1 LDSSQSKSTR
11 HIILLGA
18 PGAGKGTQATRLS
31 DALNLPHV
39 SSGDLFRDNLK
50 QETPLGLL
58 AKSYMEKGEL
68 VPDDVTVAMVRSRL
82 SQPDTN
88 ARGAI
93 LDGFPRT
100 VEQAKALEEVLRQ
113 DDKKIDVVIAI
124 QVPEEALV
132 ARLTGRWICRQ
143 CQAVYHTLYNAS
155 KAPGR
160 CDACGGELYQRPDD
174 QIETVGNRLKVYFK
188 QTAPLID
195 FYEQKKLLHE
205 VDGEQDIEDVQAAL
219 LAVIQAA
226 SHRGR

>member
-1 LDSSQSKSTR
+1 LDSSQATSTR

-31 DALNLPHV
+31 EALNLPHV

-100 VEQAKALEEVLRQ
+100 VEQAKSLEDVLRQ
-113 DDKKIDVVIAI
+113 DNKKIDAAVAI
-124 QVPEEALV
+124 QVPEAALV

-143 CQAVYHTLYNAS
+143 CQAVYHTLYNPP
-155 KAPGR
+155 KAAGR
-160 CDACGGELYQRPDD
+160 CDVCGGELYQRTDD

-195 FYEQKKLLHE
+195 FYEQKGLLRE
-205 VDGEQDIEDVQAAL
+205 VDGDQDIEDVQAAL
-219 LAVIQAA
+219 LTVIQAA
-226 SHRGR
+226 SQRSR

>member
-1 LDSSQSKSTR
+1 MNSSQTSTR

-31 DALNLPHV
+31 EALNLPHV

-68 VPDDVTVAMVRSRL
+68 VPDDVTVAMVRDRL

-100 VEQAKALEEVLRQ
+100 VEQAKALDEVLRQ
-113 DDKKIDVVIAI
+113 DGKKIDAAIAI

-143 CQAVYHTLYNAS
+143 CQAVYHTLYNPP
-155 KAPGR
+155 KTPGQ

-174 QIETVGNRLKVYFK
+174 RLETVGNRLKVYFT

-195 FYEQKKLLHE
+195 FYQKEALLHE

-219 LAVIQAA
+219 LSVIQTA
-226 SHRGR
+226 SQQGR

>member
-1 LDSSQSKSTR
+1 LDSSQTTSTK

-31 DALNLPHV
+31 EVLRLPHV

-50 QETPLGLL
+50 QQTPLGLL

-100 VEQAKALEEVLRQ
+100 VEQARALEDVLRQ
-113 DDKKIDVVIAI
+113 DNKHIDTVIAI
-124 QVPEEALV
+124 QVSDDALV

-143 CQAVYHTLYNAS
+143 CQAVYHTLYNPPKTAG
-155 KAPGR
+155 K
-160 CDACGGELYQRPDD
+160 CDVCGGGELYQRSDD
-174 QIETVGNRLKVYFK
+174 QIETVGNRLNVYFN
-188 QTAPLID
+188 QTMPLID
-195 FYEQKKLLHE
+195 FYQKKGLLHE
-205 VDGEQDIEDVQAAL
+205 VDGAQDIEAVQAAL
-219 LAVIQAA
+219 LAVIRATD
-226 SHRGR
+226 